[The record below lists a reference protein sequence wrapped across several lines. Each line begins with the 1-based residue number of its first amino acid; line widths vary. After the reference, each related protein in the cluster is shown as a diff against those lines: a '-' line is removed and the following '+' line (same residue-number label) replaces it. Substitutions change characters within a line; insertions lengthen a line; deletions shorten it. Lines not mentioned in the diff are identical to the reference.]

1 MASSTNAL
9 SYLDPSA
16 YQNIVPSSTTSASA
30 PTAAASGSGPA
41 AGVSATDEIK
51 AMESQGDFQAYLSS
65 SVALALLQTGSSNSS
80 ATDSATLIS
89 NMLQQVMGAYQTQ
102 TTPATGS
109 STAASGVSAL
119 G

>member
-1 MASSTNAL
+1 MASATNAL

-30 PTAAASGSGPA
+30 ASSSVPS

-51 AMESQGDFQAYLSS
+51 AMESQGDFQAFLSS
-65 SVALALLQTGSSNSS
+65 SMALALLQPAGTTDS
-80 ATDSATLIS
+80 ATTDSATLVT
-89 NMLQQVMGAYQTQ
+89 NMLQQVLSAYQTQ
-102 TTPATGS
+102 TAPAAQTTSG
-109 STAASGVSAL
+109 TATSGVSAL